1 MWEYVQQG
9 VVESTKEVGGS
20 VRVANENPSSE
31 WWNGEV
37 KAALER
43 KEATWKDMLGLKDEI
58 VKEKNYIEFDKVEKR
73 NVVAE

>member
-1 MWEYVQQG
+1 M
-9 VVESTKEVGGS
+9 VESTKEVGGS
-20 VRVANENPSSE
+20 VRVTNENPSIE

-58 VKEKNYIEFDKVEKR
+58 VKEK
-73 NVVAE
+73 